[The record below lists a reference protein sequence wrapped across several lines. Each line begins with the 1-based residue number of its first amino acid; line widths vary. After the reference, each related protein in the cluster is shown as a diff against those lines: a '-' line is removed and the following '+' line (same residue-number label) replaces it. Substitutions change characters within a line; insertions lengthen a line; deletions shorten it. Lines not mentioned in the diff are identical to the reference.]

1 MKINKKRIFII
12 IVLLFLVIKS
22 INIVFRQPIK
32 EVVQTWPLS
41 TNPNGVRLRIPV
53 GYIDSDVMWFEP
65 LLEKDKPPKKPEDK
79 TGIELFN
86 AWWPTMAPVSQKLT
100 IQHIRSM
107 ESQGNELLG
116 IMAVSYQSEIARKN
130 YPLLRKLLVALNSEF
145 ASNAIDDTYEHKKHI
160 MEWLQTTPV
169 SELGLVSSLIKPL
182 ALSL

>member
-86 AWWPTMAPVSQKLT
+86 AWPICKLPVTFGGGITIENFFEFFCGRNNLFFSQYSVL
-100 IQHIRSM
+100 
-107 ESQGNELLG
+107 
-116 IMAVSYQSEIARKN
+116 Y
-130 YPLLRKLLVALNSEF
+130 F
-145 ASNAIDDTYEHKKHI
+145 AFC
-160 MEWLQTTPV
+160 
-169 SELGLVSSLIKPL
+169 SLFF
-182 ALSL
+182 

>member
-41 TNPNGVRLRIPV
+41 TNPNGVRLRIRV

-107 ESQGNELLG
+107 ESQGNELL
-116 IMAVSYQSEIARKN
+116 
-130 YPLLRKLLVALNSEF
+130 
-145 ASNAIDDTYEHKKHI
+145 
-160 MEWLQTTPV
+160 
-169 SELGLVSSLIKPL
+169 
-182 ALSL
+182 